1 MRQLRLPEEFSNLSS
16 ILPDSAINTLLS
28 KREKQYARLRNN
40 CEDLSNELISTH
52 QFNQSDINRFDEFSN
67 LNNYTQQDRKKLDQT
82 LASIKGKY
90 GDEVASKFLKYRA
103 LKRAMPQYRDQSQ
116 VARNHTRMKQ
126 LSDAVSTISQSW
138 GETKL
143 LAVFNGRTVP
153 HDRFNKK
160 RKQFGVAT
168 IISALTIYPVLLGNV
183 FAAIAIASL
192 AMILGGVTVYHQ
204 VKYNLAIKVNFLKQS
219 STDQSEQLLD
229 NEIEEDISV
238 ALPKVSKNMYFD
250 EWAALIKAKIKQ
262 SKPDE
267 QAKLIQAIINVP
279 HHLAADAHMQASYE
293 ALITGPD
300 PKLLNAL
307 TQLPPAEQ
315 DLALQKLEGFGCVLD
330 GLSVI
335 SLPRFY
341 DSGDSGNIN
350 SNAEGV
356 LLLANQIINRAHE
369 VTYDRDQAYKDNIQH
384 RFKQFLAAS
393 KQSLGRE
400 QFQNLTMQQ
409 LDAIAKLL
417 VYCQSDQTQPIDRAP
432 IASHLQVLPLTIKQ
446 QFSNALLSGEAHQRH
461 IVKELQ
467 RIKHD
472 EQSQITARPDA
483 SQPVTGYFRSTSRPD
498 LEVARVPQTDKVT
511 SEILR
516 INVPSDEVQEVP
528 ASGLAVKRQPMRSEQ
543 KPVHWRVRA
552 LRAAA
557 GSDPASGGRVS
568 AIEAAA
574 GSDPNLEEPDSRG
587 PGGGA

>member
-82 LASIKGKY
+82 LASIQGKY

-103 LKRAMPQYRDQSQ
+103 LKRALPQYRDQSQ
-116 VARNHTRMKQ
+116 VARNHTKMKQ

-143 LAVFNGRTVP
+143 LAVFNGRTVA

-238 ALPKVSKNMYFD
+238 ALPKVSKNIYFD

-315 DLALQKLEGFGCVLD
+315 DLALQKLERFGCVLD

-350 SNAEGV
+350 SNAQGV
-356 LLLANQIINRAHE
+356 LLLANQIINRTHE

-393 KQSLGRE
+393 NQSLGRG

-409 LDAIAKLL
+409 LDAVAKLL
-417 VYCQSDQTQPIDRAP
+417 VYCQSDQTQVSEATIDY
-432 IASHLQVLPLTIKQ
+432 HLQTLPEAIKTE
-446 QFSNALLSGEAHQRH
+446 FSNALLSGEAHQRH
-461 IVKELQ
+461 IAKKLQ

-483 SQPVTGYFRSTSRPD
+483 SQPVTGDFRSTSRPD
-498 LEVARVPQTDKVT
+498 LEVARVSHTDKVT

-516 INVPSDEVQEVP
+516 SNVPSDEVQEVP
-528 ASGLAVKRQPMRSEQ
+528 ESGLGQPMRSEQ

-557 GSDPASGGRVS
+557 GSNLASGGRVS
-568 AIEAAA
+568 AIGAAA
-574 GSDPNLEEPDSRG
+574 SSDPTSEGPDSRG